1 MGNTISDMLK
11 EADKKKEADAKQ
23 ELEMLQKMISAV
35 LDKFE
40 SEITEWV

>member
-40 SEITEWV
+40 SEITE